1 MKYINYNMDA
11 INYLKAYGVEQK
23 TGDLFYKRLPSGNY
37 VMYWQSN
44 NDIDVYLC
52 RWLPS
57 SHEDLDDSC
66 IIDKI
71 LSFDDTNADKVTK
84 FKQIL
89 KNER

>member
-1 MKYINYNMDA
+1 
-11 INYLKAYGVEQK
+11 
-23 TGDLFYKRLPSGNY
+23 
-37 VMYWQSN
+37 MYWQSN

-57 SHEDLDDSC
+57 AHEDLDDSC

-84 FKQIL
+84 FKQML

>member
-1 MKYINYNMDA
+1 MNVT
-11 INYLKAYGVEQK
+11 NYLTNYGIEQK
-23 TGDLFYKRLPSGNY
+23 NGDLFYKSLPSGNY

-66 IIDKI
+66 MIKYY
-71 LSFDDTNADKVTK
+71 LSM
-84 FKQIL
+84 I
-89 KNER
+89 RMRRR

>member
-1 MKYINYNMDA
+1 MNVT
-11 INYLKAYGVEQK
+11 NYLTNYGIEQK
-23 TGDLFYKRLPSGNY
+23 NGD
-37 VMYWQSN
+37 WQSN

-71 LSFDDTNADKVTK
+71 LSFDDSNEDKVTK
-84 FKQIL
+84 FKQML

>member
-1 MKYINYNMDA
+1 MPPIV
-11 INYLKAYGVEQK
+11 YLAAYGISQK
-23 TGDLFYKRLPSGNY
+23 YGDLFYKRLPSGNY
-37 VMYWQSN
+37 VIYWQSG
-44 NDIDVYLC
+44 NDIDIFLC

-57 SHEDLDDSC
+57 SHEDLDNSC

-84 FKQIL
+84 FKQML

>member
-1 MKYINYNMDA
+1 MPPIV
-11 INYLKAYGVEQK
+11 YLAAYGISQK
-23 TGDLFYKRLPSGNY
+23 YGDLFYKRLPSGNY
-37 VMYWQSN
+37 VISWQSS
-44 NDIDVYLC
+44 NDIDIFLC

-57 SHEDLDDSC
+57 SHEDLDNSC

-84 FKQIL
+84 FKQML

>member
-1 MKYINYNMDA
+1 MPPIV
-11 INYLKAYGVEQK
+11 YLAAYGISQK
-23 TGDLFYKRLPSGNY
+23 YGDLFYKRLPSGNY
-37 VMYWQSN
+37 VIYWQSS
-44 NDIDVYLC
+44 NDIDIFLC

-57 SHEDLDDSC
+57 SHEDLDKSC

-84 FKQIL
+84 FKQML

>member
-1 MKYINYNMDA
+1 MPPIV
-11 INYLKAYGVEQK
+11 YLAAYGISQK
-23 TGDLFYKRLPSGNY
+23 YGDLFYKRLPSGNY
-37 VMYWQSN
+37 VIYWQSS
-44 NDIDVYLC
+44 NDIDIFLC

-57 SHEDLDDSC
+57 SHEDLDNSC

-84 FKQIL
+84 FKQVL

>member
-1 MKYINYNMDA
+1 MPPIV
-11 INYLKAYGVEQK
+11 YLAVYGISQK
-23 TGDLFYKRLPSGNY
+23 CGDLLYKKLLSGRY
-37 VMYWQSN
+37 LVTWQSCR
-44 NDIDVYLC
+44 DVDVYLC

-84 FKQIL
+84 FKQML

>member
-1 MKYINYNMDA
+1 MPPIV
-11 INYLKAYGVEQK
+11 YLAAYGISQK
-23 TGDLFYKRLPSGNY
+23 YGDLFYKRLPSGNY
-37 VMYWQSN
+37 VIYWQSS
-44 NDIDVYLC
+44 NDIDIFLC

-57 SHEDLDDSC
+57 SHVDLDNSC

-84 FKQIL
+84 FKQML

>member
-1 MKYINYNMDA
+1 N
-11 INYLKAYGVEQK
+11 KAPRHHNDNFES
-23 TGDLFYKRLPSGNY
+23 DKRFIETVAELR
-37 VMYWQSN
+37 VIYWQSS
-44 NDIDVYLC
+44 NDIDIFLC

-57 SHEDLDDSC
+57 SHEDLDNSC

-84 FKQIL
+84 FKQML

>member
-1 MKYINYNMDA
+1 MPPIV
-11 INYLKAYGVEQK
+11 YLAAYGISQK
-23 TGDLFYKRLPSGNY
+23 YGDLFYKRLASGNY
-37 VMYWQSN
+37 VIYWQSS
-44 NDIDVYLC
+44 NDIDIFLC

-57 SHEDLDDSC
+57 SHEDLDNSC

-84 FKQIL
+84 FKQML